1 MKPKTLLTVTSLLA
15 ILLSMVHLA
24 HDIALGISPGKLT
37 NLTPV
42 LFWVAWLC
50 GALLLAERRSGQIVV
65 LVASFV
71 AAGVSVVHMT
81 GSKGITAGL
90 PADAGGFVFAWTI
103 LALGVTAT
111 TSLFLAALGLWRAR
125 RGQPDAG

>member
-1 MKPKTLLTVTSLLA
+1 MKPKNLLIVTSLLA
-15 ILLSMVHLA
+15 IVLSMVHLA
-24 HDIALGISPGKLT
+24 DDIAHGISPGGLT

-42 LFWVAWLC
+42 FFWVAWLC
-50 GALLLAERRSGQIVV
+50 GTLLLAERRSGQVVV

-90 PADAGGFVFAWTI
+90 AAGSGGFVFAWTI

-125 RGQPDAG
+125 RGQPN